1 MNVEA
6 HRCRRRPGF
15 GMISAIVP
23 GMSCLSKSLRRRLSA
38 WLVLAILFTQV
49 ATAAYVCPMAAPA
62 GQREGS
68 SAMVGMPC
76 AQMMSGAGVKAL
88 DPAQPGLC
96 MHHCMDASQTFD
108 PAHTPS
114 VPAPAPLPSLAVR
127 LPERSDPSD
136 LQAWSAHRRSRERA
150 PPLPHSLDHCCFRI

>member
-1 MNVEA
+1 MDVEA

-15 GMISAIVP
+15 GMISAIVS
-23 GMSCLSKSLRRRLSA
+23 GMLLRKSLRRWFSG
-38 WLVLAILFTQV
+38 WLVLTILFTQV

-68 SAMVGMPC
+68 SAMAGMPC
-76 AQMMSGAGVKAL
+76 AEMMSGGGIQAL

-96 MHHCMDASQTFD
+96 LHHCMDGSQTFE
-108 PAHTPS
+108 PAHAPS
-114 VPAPAPLPSLAVR
+114 VPASALLPTLTLR
-127 LPERSDPSD
+127 MPERQGLP
-136 LQAWSAHRRSRERA
+136 AWSAHRRSRERA